1 MSTLYAP
8 TGASLYD
15 GQPKPTFSDPLV
27 VTSLSLNLVFG
38 GMALPVLPGVTLTA
52 VITAFICVSGGA
64 LETVTTAQMDPVEGN
79 LSVTSTGVRL
89 RGVMRFART
98 ACLMM
103 PEVPESEAGPAP
115 PELAADFSRWNFDV
129 SFPMTM
135 VSSSCVTVTLAR
147 CFPFSSMVLSSTHLY
162 VPLVVWPTS
171 VVFDVPSFANSSVTF
186 SDPTMDHHLPI
197 NNSWDLLSVD
207 PFRVQATESRHS
219 AISRIESFFI
229 APPQRCGEEAER
241 ACVCFSACVR
251 IGSRN
256 AHNPRPAAH
265 LLLIELGNLVLV
277 KRPREG

>member
-64 LETVTTAQMDPVEGN
+64 LETVATAQMDPVEGN

-98 ACLMM
+98 AFSLM
-103 PEVPESEAGPAP
+103 PEVPEPEAGPAP
-115 PELAADFSRWNFDV
+115 PGELAAVFSRWNFDV

-162 VPLVVWPTS
+162 VPLVVWPTRA
-171 VVFDVPSFANSSVTF
+171 VFDVPSFANSSVTF

-197 NNSWDLLSVD
+197 NNSCDLLSAD
-207 PFRVQATESRHS
+207 PFRVQATERRLS
-219 AISRIESFFI
+219 ARS
-229 APPQRCGEEAER
+229 EEHTSELQSLAYL
-241 ACVCFSACVR
+241 VCRLLLEKKKRTGPAARPRSARGPEICSPTR
-251 IGSRN
+251 F
-256 AHNPRPAAH
+256 RPASKAG
-265 LLLIELGNLVLV
+265 IT
-277 KRPREG
+277 P